1 MKTKIKFPNTSTP
14 SSVSGMKINNKDVL
28 YLKRNGVTYYTKHFK
43 VTTNLTGVSLATYN
57 TPEYKQPLSLSFVP
71 DTGLQLLPSTVKVYM
86 GGNDITD
93 TAYKLATN
101 IVEIPAVTGDVT
113 ITAGAASVDSAYK
126 PLLYVAT
133 RAAAVGNMITLPYK
147 ANSNTKLVMDV
158 DLALRAYSTLYNV
171 KGSISAPT
179 SSNPNYVFCVRVH
192 NTTVWR
198 LVHGTTYQDTTTTPE
213 GRMMMGQRV
222 VFTNNKG
229 LVTYKNQA
237 GNNYTMR
244 YNGGTWSINND
255 MGIMAL
261 NNTASTVSGA
271 WSCDGKLYRVEISE
285 PTTEDANILLDYIPI
300 MRLSDGKVGIYDL
313 INNESIINDNYIAPY
328 IQVTNTLTNCSIARL
343 SSPESGA
350 SARAVIGSTWSVK
363 LTPNTNATFNSS
375 DAVVSLIIGGV
386 DITNLTNDD
395 TAHTPYVQY
404 DSAADTYTITIVN
417 VPQEEIALTAVA
429 YSESNGTN
437 SLNFN
442 NELLGSLNGNEPNN
456 EPNEM
461 ENI

>member
-1 MKTKIKFPNTSTP
+1 MAAY
-14 SSVSGMKINNKDVL
+14 D
-28 YLKRNGVTYYTKHFK
+28 
-43 VTTNLTGVSLATYN
+43 

-71 DTGLQLLPSTVKVYM
+71 DTGLALLPSTVKVYM
-86 GGNDITD
+86 GDNVITD
-93 TAYKLATN
+93 TAFRLATN
-101 IVEIPAVTGDVT
+101 TIEILSVTGDIV
-113 ITAGAASVDSAYK
+113 IEAAAIEVDSAYK

-158 DLALRAYSTLYNV
+158 DLALMAYTALYNA
-171 KGSISAPT
+171 KGSTAAPT
-179 SSNPNYVFCVRVH
+179 STNPNYVFCVRVH

-222 VFTNNKG
+222 VFTNDKG
-229 LVTYKNQA
+229 LVSYKNQA
-237 GNNYTMR
+237 GNNYTR
-244 YNGGTWSINND
+244 TYNGGTWSINSD

-261 NNTASTVSGA
+261 NNTASTANGA
-271 WSCDGKLYRVEISE
+271 YSCDGKIYRVEISE
-285 PTTEDANILLDYIPI
+285 PTDDDANILLDYIPI

-313 INNESIINDNYIAPY
+313 INDESIINDNYIAPY
-328 IQVTNTLTNCSIARL
+328 IQVTNTLANCSIARL
-343 SSPESGA
+343 SLPESGA
-350 SARAVIGSTWSVK
+350 STRAVIGSTWSVK
-363 LTPNTNATFNSS
+363 LTPNTNTTFNSN
-375 DAVVSLIIGGV
+375 DAVISLIIGGV
-386 DITNLTNDD
+386 DVTNLTNDD
-395 TAHTPYVQY
+395 TEQTPYVQY

-442 NELLGSLNGNEPNN
+442 NGLLSSLNGNESNN
-456 EPNEM
+456 ESNEM